1 MTSNWQVLDPA
12 MTAVRDKVSVAA
24 PGLLRVE
31 KDPRTMEMMIVHNSS
46 MNTIGWQRRYVSIIE
61 VRLVDNQ

>member
-1 MTSNWQVLDPA
+1 MTSHWQVLDPA
-12 MTAVRDKVSVAA
+12 MTAVRDKVSIAT

-31 KDPRTMEMMIVHNSS
+31 KDLRTMEMMIVHNSS
-46 MNTIGWQRRYVSIIE
+46 MNTIDWQRRYVSIIE

>member
-1 MTSNWQVLDPA
+1 
-12 MTAVRDKVSVAA
+12 MTAVRDKVSVAT